1 MTNLSNQ
8 ISLLAY
14 LLLSWTSPWNFRS
27 SRQAWSRPEAAAAWT
42 KDRSQKLRGGLSYT
56 CPFFPPISTKWKILR
71 SKFSFYVIIGNQ
83 NLKQQIKL
91 PSIHFQSSLFIAHI
105 CFKKQLLFYSV
116 KWKSLHSRGQ
126 KTCITGVFFK
136 GKCVINLKVLIS
148 HKIEFKTG
156 NDQKRQRWSLY
167 TGKGTI
173 KGEDIIVQF
182 IMMSC
187 SII

>member
-1 MTNLSNQ
+1 M
-8 ISLLAY
+8 
-14 LLLSWTSPWNFRS
+14 
-27 SRQAWSRPEAAAAWT
+27 
-42 KDRSQKLRGGLSYT
+42 
-56 CPFFPPISTKWKILR
+56 CPFFPPISTKWEILR
-71 SKFSFYVIIGNQ
+71 SKVSFYVIIGNR

-91 PSIHFQSSLFIAHI
+91 LSIHFQSSLFIE
-105 CFKKQLLFYSV
+105 QLLLYSV

-136 GKCVINLKVLIS
+136 GKCVISLQVLIS
-148 HKIEFKTG
+148 HKTEFKTR
-156 NDQKRQRWSLY
+156 NDQKRQRWSLH

-182 IMMSC
+182 TMMSC